1 MFLIGQNIYGK
12 WSVQSTVVAE
22 RPAFIYTVLYSYI
35 ALYGQYGTIQLEK
48 IAKNVYLGQLFT

>member
-48 IAKNVYLGQLFT
+48 IAKMYI